1 MKSVKRHI
9 KMTVDSGN
17 KQMLWNLRNFCR
29 VKCGIPIQNVAMQF
43 SFLIHFGQGMLYFS
57 NTQPIPYFRWSTV
70 LLKCIVIFTC
80 HMCDYN
86 VKSVQGNQ
94 LNKESGEKLSKDHGI
109 IIVNC
114 LQEMLLRKGSKNIWT
129 EFSVDWIEKETLQKY
144 LIQNCKHSIET
155 NTTHNYC
162 QETFLAWLL
171 KSFDSYSMGHII

>member
-1 MKSVKRHI
+1 MASRFKMSRCNFLFWYTLVKECCI
-9 KMTVDSGN
+9 TV
-17 KQMLWNLRNFCR
+17 
-29 VKCGIPIQNVAMQF
+29 I
-43 SFLIHFGQGMLYFS
+43 
-57 NTQPIPYFRWSTV
+57 
-70 LLKCIVIFTC
+70 LLQCIVIFTC
-80 HMCDYN
+80 QMCDYN

-94 LNKESGEKLSKDHGI
+94 LNKDSGEKLSKDHGI

-144 LIQNCKHSIET
+144 LIQNCRHSIET

-171 KSFDSYSMGHII
+171 KSFDSYSMGHMICRISYGWVM